1 MTGALLPADGIAADD
16 DEVVLGG
23 SDGRTARGTG
33 TPGERASVAQ
43 AGVSL
48 LLVLFGSVPDAHPQI
63 LSLVF
68 DSMSIRKTLR
78 QHSAGSGVGGSGV
91 GCSGRWLHLHA
102 LHTHSPHAQ
111 GPAA

>member
-1 MTGALLPADGIAADD
+1 VTGALLPADGIAADD

-23 SDGRTARGTG
+23 SDGRTVRGTG

-43 AGVSL
+43 AGGLL
-48 LLVLFGSVPDAHPQI
+48 LLVLFGSVPDARPQI

-78 QHSAGSGVGGSGV
+78 QHSAGSSVGGSGV

>member
-23 SDGRTARGTG
+23 SDGRTVRGTG

-48 LLVLFGSVPDAHPQI
+48 LLVLFGSVPDARPQI

-68 DSMSIRKTLR
+68 DSM
-78 QHSAGSGVGGSGV
+78 
-91 GCSGRWLHLHA
+91 
-102 LHTHSPHAQ
+102 AQ
-111 GPAA
+111 EDATPAQRRL

>member
-1 MTGALLPADGIAADD
+1 MTGALLPTDGIAADD

-43 AGVSL
+43 AGGSL

-78 QHSAGSGVGGSGV
+78 
-91 GCSGRWLHLHA
+91 CSGRWLPRICMRSTRTGPSCLTGHA
-102 LHTHSPHAQ
+102 AC
-111 GPAA
+111 PACPR